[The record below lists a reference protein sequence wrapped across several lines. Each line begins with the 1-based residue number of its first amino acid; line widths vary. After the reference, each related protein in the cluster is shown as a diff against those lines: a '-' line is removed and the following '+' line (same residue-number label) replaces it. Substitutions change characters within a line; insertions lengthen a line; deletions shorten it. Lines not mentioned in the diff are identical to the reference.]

1 MPQTRRG
8 NPLKRL
14 RRRELLRAGLGGFAS
29 LSLADVLRRQAAAS
43 EAGGGKQAAGGRER
57 HDTAVILVWLRGGC
71 SHLDTFDP
79 KPEAPREFRGPFAP
93 INTNVPGI
101 QLTELLPKIAQV
113 ADRFT
118 LLRSIAHD
126 GGGHPA
132 GSLQVLSGDRDAA
145 DKPAPVHPDWMSV
158 AAFARRH
165 RQSALPNYIAV
176 NPVDRYD
183 NFVIAGPAYLGPSF
197 GPFQV
202 TGNPD
207 AADFRVPNLGL
218 GSDAAVQR
226 LSDRATLAGR
236 LDRIARGLDTSGAME
251 ACDRFEAQALS
262 LLTSPEARKAFDL
275 SEEADAVRER
285 YGRNAWGQQCLM
297 ARRLVEAGVSVVTT
311 EFDGPLCGRV
321 ANWDD
326 HAVNHHVFEALA
338 YRAPPFDQAV
348 SALIE
353 DLYAR
358 GLDQRVMVI
367 VTGEFGRTP
376 RISHVASSGGG
387 VASGAA
393 GTVQPGRDHWPRANT
408 MLFAGGGIRT
418 GAVIGATDRVGEDP
432 IDRRVGPDDFLATL
446 YHHLG
451 IDRIH
456 SGVTDFSGRPVLLA
470 PRGEPI
476 PELSG

>member
-1 MPQTRRG
+1 MAGLDPGGHSRRQ
-8 NPLKRL
+8 
-14 RRRELLRAGLGGFAS
+14 LLRAGLGGFAS
-29 LSLADVLRRQAAAS
+29 LSLADVLRRQALANEAARS
-43 EAGGGKQAAGGRER
+43 DDTPSGRR
-57 HDTAVILVWLRGGC
+57 SADTAVILVWLRGGC

-79 KPEAPREFRGPFAP
+79 KPEAPLEFRGPFAP
-93 INTNVPGI
+93 INTVVPGI
-101 QLTELLPKIAQV
+101 QLTELLPRTAQV

-165 RQSALPNYIAV
+165 QQSALPNYIAV

-183 NFVIAGPAYLGPSF
+183 NFVIAGPAYLGPAF

-207 AADFRVPNLGL
+207 APDFRVPNLTL
-218 GSDAAVQR
+218 GSAAAEQR
-226 LSDRATLAGR
+226 LTSRATLAGR

-251 ACDRFEAQALS
+251 AADRFEQQALA
-262 LLTSPEARKAFDL
+262 LLTSGEARRAFDL
-275 SEEADAVRER
+275 SQESDATRER

-297 ARRLVEAGVSVVTT
+297 ARRLVEAGVTVVTT

-326 HAVNHHVFEALA
+326 HAVNHHVFDALA

-387 VASGAA
+387 VASAAA

-418 GAVIGATDRVGEDP
+418 GAVIGATDAKGEDP
-432 IDRRVGPDDFLATL
+432 IERRVGPDDFLATI

-451 IDRIH
+451 IDRINT
-456 SGVTDFSGRPVLLA
+456 GIVDFSGRPVLLA
-470 PRGEPI
+470 PQGEPI
-476 PELSG
+476 PELLG